1 MSFNQKKTEKL
12 VSDLE
17 KFFYSDD
24 TSIALSDGLIVDSY
38 QKFAKK
44 ELTKTGKQWL
54 STNFYNQGDIVTDDN
69 FVYVAKQDTNE
80 NINNLAH
87 WSKIKTAD
95 SKIGRGLAGFVAFDM
110 SVNMIMQSQNVQ
122 SVLVVSDDELHVI
135 VDDNIRAGANTP
147 LIFGFSFEAI
157 NIDDSLIQ
165 VNLIHN
171 KDYAVVGKCI
181 ENNDNTLKIKINIHE
196 IKYKPIINIMFL

>member
-17 KFFYSDD
+17 RFFYSGD
-24 TSIALSDGLIVDSY
+24 TSITLSDGLIVNSY
-38 QKFAKK
+38 QKFTKS

-69 FVYVAKQDTNE
+69 SVYIAKQDTNE

-95 SKIGRGLAGFVAFDM
+95 SKIGRGLTGYVAFDM
-110 SVNMIMQSQNVQ
+110 SINMIMQSQNVQ
-122 SVLVVSDDELHVI
+122 SVLVVSDDELHII

-147 LIFGFSFEAI
+147 LMYGFSFEAI

-165 VNLIHN
+165 ANLINN

-196 IKYKPIINIMFL
+196 VKYKPIINIMFL